1 MRDEELNGG
10 HVHTSADRWMGLVMV
25 RHLEPGIYIKQNL
38 NHLSRR
44 LIFMSYLIQ
53 KKSGTGICRSRPSVS
68 LGQGQ
73 SGDPWLGVVTI
84 VVEGVGIGVIIAMDL
99 VELVE
104 EIHREIMNQ
113 KLVIS
118 VAEMAIEDAMF
129 VMAQE
134 KIQNRHNSTR

>member
-1 MRDEELNGG
+1 M
-10 HVHTSADRWMGLVMV
+10 
-25 RHLEPGIYIKQNL
+25 
-38 NHLSRR
+38 
-44 LIFMSYLIQ
+44 
-53 KKSGTGICRSRPSVS
+53 
-68 LGQGQ
+68 
-73 SGDPWLGVVTI
+73 
-84 VVEGVGIGVIIAMDL
+84 EGVGIGVIIAMDL

-118 VAEMAIEDAMF
+118 VTETAIEDAMF